1 MSLRGA
7 GRLTTPVFEASR
19 SDLCRSCPFPRIL
32 NLNGAAENLRSAEP
46 LDEVEIDSGERR
58 ADLMHRAPD
67 GERSKIDS
75 GEAGAVDQLDDHPL
89 RFLIVAG
96 GEDDG
101 AGFFL

>member
-1 MSLRGA
+1 VAFGA
-7 GRLTTPVFEASR
+7 GSVVIAGSGASR
-19 SDLCRSCPFPRIL
+19 DAR
-32 NLNGAAENLRSAEP
+32 LNGAVENRRSAEP
-46 LDEVEIDSGERR
+46 VNEVEIDSGERR

-67 GERSKIDS
+67 GERSEIDS
-75 GEAGAVDQLDDHPL
+75 REAGAVDQLDDHPL